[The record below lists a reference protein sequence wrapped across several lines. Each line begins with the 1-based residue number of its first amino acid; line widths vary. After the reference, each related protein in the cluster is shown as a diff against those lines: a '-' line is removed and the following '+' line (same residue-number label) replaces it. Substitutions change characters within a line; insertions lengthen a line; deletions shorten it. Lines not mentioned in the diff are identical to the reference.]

1 MPLDVLAL
9 EGLLFLLG
17 AYALDKDKPTVPS
30 EGASGLTDLDL
41 WQRIQDGGDVL
52 GGMMFS
58 AAVTTDPR
66 RIDALIQ
73 QRLLHTFYAAL
84 GLDHEVL
91 DSDSGLMKH
100 YLQDAY
106 LLQLSQ
112 VRAQGG
118 GQVTAQGIA
127 GLTRVS
133 LGEAHDLLTKVLWPM
148 ADSGKRPK
156 AERAQAA
163 IVKNIEDIHQ
173 AFREVGAIAARA
185 ADVSDRDRQAWTEVE
200 ALLDSIWDIL
210 AQRVAVVMATPPG
223 ADGEEFGLFGGL
235 KVSATARSADV
246 ISVDPSTGYIDHNG
260 RAMLATQTEFGPVVR
275 YQISLPDGPCSCWVW
290 PGPDGRFPTK
300 VIGTPRGP
308 EYYYGEEG
316 PVSGSVRAIN
326 AILDSGGTSSA
337 TVPSWGM
344 GWVVMVEGP
353 GLSSSNHIFHP
364 DAVPGVVMGLPGFPK
379 ALGEILAGRREGRFG
394 AMPHAFSDGTFKRDA
409 VAYIKT
415 GLGMSEGN
423 TRGMRV
429 DVSEFS
435 HTGRPAFS
443 MMIRS
448 VSRTGSD
455 ADLACSAAP
464 PEPWIVVRRQVAELA
479 RSRGVTGIM
488 VPQRG
493 MDAVDIIF
501 IDRPLVLEWSE
512 KDYIVWQPSVRYGE
526 GGYDFVDLGEVV
538 QRSMLGQ
545 SGWGQG
551 EAYEAFLFPGTRAV
565 DPEAHQRWR
574 ERGGRGFGLVPSEA
588 PITVRP
594 GLLPTPSRSASALPA
609 QERDSYRFV
618 TVLDDG
624 RWRVSELLS
633 KPALL
638 QVGQDLDLGLS
649 TWWSRF
655 FGRHARPFLLA
666 DLTGVGRHALFFVL
680 QDGRTSWLD
689 MAWQRSMA
697 QVQQDQIQA
706 FGPVLVALKGQRSP
720 ALVQISSP
728 ILPEVTRGF

>member
-52 GGMMFS
+52 GGMTFS
-58 AAVTTDPR
+58 VAVTTDPR

-112 VRAQGG
+112 VRFQGG

-127 GLTRVS
+127 SLTRIS

-163 IVKNIEDIHQ
+163 IVEHIEDIHQ
-173 AFREVGAIAARA
+173 AFREAGAIAARA

-210 AQRVAVVMATPPG
+210 AQRVATVKALFPG
-223 ADGEEFGLFGGL
+223 TDGEEFGLFEGL
-235 KVSATARSADV
+235 RVSATARSADV
-246 ISVDPSTGYIDHNG
+246 ISVEPS
-260 RAMLATQTEFGPVVR
+260 V
-275 YQISLPDGPCSCWVW
+275 
-290 PGPDGRFPTK
+290 
-300 VIGTPRGP
+300 
-308 EYYYGEEG
+308 
-316 PVSGSVRAIN
+316 
-326 AILDSGGTSSA
+326 
-337 TVPSWGM
+337 
-344 GWVVMVEGP
+344 
-353 GLSSSNHIFHP
+353 
-364 DAVPGVVMGLPGFPK
+364 
-379 ALGEILAGRREGRFG
+379 
-394 AMPHAFSDGTFKRDA
+394 FSDGAFERIA

-415 GLGMSEGN
+415 GLGIREGDP
-423 TRGMRV
+423 RDIGVESRYV
-429 DVSEFS
+429 Q
-435 HTGRPAFS
+435 HTGRPGIS
-443 MMIRS
+443 LLIRPIS
-448 VSRTGSD
+448 RIGVS
-455 ADLACSAAP
+455 ADLACSAVP

-488 VPQRG
+488 MPMTEQ
-493 MDAVDIIF
+493 DAVEILF
-501 IDRPLVLEWSE
+501 IDRPLVLEWPE
-512 KDYIVWQPSVRYGE
+512 KDYVVWEPSVRYGE

-574 ERGGRGFGLVPSEA
+574 ERGGRGFGLVPAEA
-588 PITVRP
+588 PIALRP
-594 GLLPTPSRSASALPA
+594 GLLPVSPRSAPALPA
-609 QERDSYRFV
+609 QARDSYRFV

-633 KPALL
+633 RPALL
-638 QVGQDLDLGLS
+638 RVGQDLDLGLS
-649 TWWSRF
+649 TWWPRF

-680 QDGRTSWLD
+680 QDGRACWLD

-706 FGPVLVALKGQRSP
+706 FGPVLVALKGQGVP
-720 ALVQISSP
+720 APVQISSP